1 MCVSNM
7 MASRQYAWKKHD
19 VHGLKSL
26 ICTCC
31 TVIRIDEK
39 VNTDRLSCKNSQVFK
54 PETSLIKTF
63 EMDPGFLWLLS
74 IFMW

>member
-1 MCVSNM
+1 
-7 MASRQYAWKKHD
+7 
-19 VHGLKSL
+19 
-26 ICTCC
+26 
-31 TVIRIDEK
+31 VIRIDEK